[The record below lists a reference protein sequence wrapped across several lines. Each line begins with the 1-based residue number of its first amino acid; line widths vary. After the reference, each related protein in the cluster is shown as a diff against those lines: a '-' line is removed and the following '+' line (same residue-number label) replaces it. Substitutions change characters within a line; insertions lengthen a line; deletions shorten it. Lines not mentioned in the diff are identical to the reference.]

1 MGIWGADVALGHR
14 KRGGGEPTMPRQV
27 LFVYRGYH
35 FHCASERE
43 GPARYRPVL
52 LRQLPW
58 PDERLVGLLSDA
70 STCRSEAEA
79 LRQAEAQA
87 MRWVDARIGQSP
99 ALA

>member
-1 MGIWGADVALGHR
+1 
-14 KRGGGEPTMPRQV
+14 MPRQV
-27 LFVYRGYH
+27 LFVYLGYH

-52 LRQLPW
+52 VRQLPW
-58 PDERLVGLLSDA
+58 PDERLVTLLSDA
-70 STCRSEAEA
+70 TTCRTEAEA

-87 MRWVDARIGQSP
+87 MKWADARVSQTS